1 MARASQP
8 VLLASGGTGG
18 HLFPA
23 LALADALQKRD
34 HDVHLATD
42 NRVRQFKGGIK
53 DGNVHHVA
61 SDTIRS
67 KSPIRLLKTG
77 LTLMRGFISA
87 WFLIG
92 RIKPGIVVGFGGY
105 PTLPTIWAAH
115 MRGVPICLHEQNGV
129 LGRANKA
136 LAKYAEAL
144 ALSLPEVKFVDGEML
159 AKVTL
164 TGNPV
169 RPPVVAARETS
180 YQTPQ
185 AGEPF
190 KLLIFGGS
198 QGARFFSDM
207 VPAGIARMSPEERDK
222 LQIVQQC
229 RIEDCARV
237 EEFYRDL
244 GVKAEIAAFFNDL
257 PIRIAQ
263 AHLVISRSGASTA
276 AELAVIG
283 RPALMVPLPHAID
296 NDQLANANALV
307 AAGAGWL
314 LPQSEIDPKRLAQEI
329 STCMKNPVALSEA
342 AEKARAVG
350 RPDAAKNLADLV
362 EKLLGKTEK
371 N

>member
-1 MARASQP
+1 MAQASQP
-8 VLLASGGTGG
+8 ILLASGGTGG

-23 LALADALQKRD
+23 LALASALGKRG

-42 NRVRQFKGGIK
+42 NRVRQFEGGIK

-61 SDTIRS
+61 SDTVRS

-77 LTLMRGFISA
+77 MTLMRGFISA
-87 WFLIG
+87 WSLIG
-92 RIKPGIVVGFGGY
+92 KIKPGIVVGFGGY

-136 LAKYAEAL
+136 LAKYAKAL
-144 ALSLPEVKFVDGEML
+144 ALSLPEVKFVDAEML
-159 AKVTL
+159 AKATL

-169 RPPVVAARETS
+169 RPPVVAARDIP
-180 YQTPQ
+180 YQTPLVG
-185 AGEPF
+185 APF

-207 VPAGIARMSPEERDK
+207 VPAGIARLSPEERGS
-222 LQIVQQC
+222 LEIVQQC
-229 RIEDCARV
+229 RIEDCVRV
-237 EEFYRDL
+237 EDTYREL
-244 GVKAEIAAFFNDL
+244 GVKAEVAAFFNDL
-257 PIRIAQ
+257 PKRIAQ
-263 AHLVISRSGASTA
+263 AHLIISRSGASTA

-314 LPQSEIDPKRLAQEI
+314 LPQSEIDPTRLALEI

-342 AEKARAVG
+342 AANARSVG
-350 RPDAAKNLADLV
+350 RPDAAENLADLV
-362 EKLLGKTEK
+362 ETLLGKPGK